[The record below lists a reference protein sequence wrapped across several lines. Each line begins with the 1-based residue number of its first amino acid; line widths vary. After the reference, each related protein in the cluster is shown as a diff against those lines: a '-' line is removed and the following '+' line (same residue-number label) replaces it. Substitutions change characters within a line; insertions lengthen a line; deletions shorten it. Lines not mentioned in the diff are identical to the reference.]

1 MFKHTVVKDLIWKVT
16 QGRIELE
23 APERLLH
30 SLLTS
35 SLILI
40 RMYRSEGAGRGCG
53 GHVPLLCVWWLIV
66 PSWQEEGRANGK
78 RIRDQEMYKGP
89 LPVMGVTQAYWA
101 LILCGLLYEVQSA
114 VSVSPSRLTYKVYHI
129 CDHAE
134 NSKRLEEKGESA
146 VGTLHSSS
154 QKPDLSFI
162 NWYYLVSG
170 LFSIDQFEQLS

>member
-1 MFKHTVVKDLIWKVT
+1 MSKLIWFVHLWYLRGLYLMFKHTVVKDLIWKVT

-129 CDHAE
+129 YIYIKLYIH
-134 NSKRLEEKGESA
+134 
-146 VGTLHSSS
+146 
-154 QKPDLSFI
+154 I
-162 NWYYLVSG
+162 
-170 LFSIDQFEQLS
+170 